1 MFTRRIKLLLCLAG
15 LIVCLLLIHFGRTL
29 NSDQRLAL
37 ANSQASSINF
47 IYHSQ
52 TNSCFAIFGTSL
64 SFMPCEL
71 IPMKL
76 IPNYPKTEL
85 KALEDLCRSDEDL
98 SIKSWLKI

>member
-1 MFTRRIKLLLCLAG
+1 
-15 LIVCLLLIHFGRTL
+15 
-29 NSDQRLAL
+29 
-37 ANSQASSINF
+37 
-47 IYHSQ
+47 
-52 TNSCFAIFGTSL
+52 
-64 SFMPCEL
+64 MPCEL